1 MFSTFAHMPGNG
13 HIFRRIRVTFAQFV
27 FSMTS
32 TQPNTPAWLL
42 LQDGTLFKGISFG
55 AKGTTGGEICFN
67 TGMTGYQEVFTDP
80 SYTGQVLIMNNAYVG
95 NYGVKDVDVESDSIK
110 ISGLICKNISHRYSR
125 MTANDSLE
133 NYLVKNNLIA
143 IYDVD
148 TRALVQHIRSKGAM
162 NCIISTELTDEKS
175 LADALAKV
183 PDMAGLELSSQISTK
198 EAYTLGSPD
207 AAIRI
212 AVMDYGV
219 KKYILESLLQRN
231 AYIKVFP
238 AKTGIEELKKFEPHG
253 YFISNGPGD
262 PASMDYA
269 VSTVK
274 DILATN
280 KPFFGICLG
289 HQLLARANDIPTFKM
304 HHGHRGLNHPVKNL
318 VTGKAEITTQNHG
331 FGVDPEA
338 IKKSKDVEV
347 THLNLNDGSIE
358 GIRMK
363 HKPAFSVQYHPEAT
377 PGPHDSRYLFDDFI
391 EMIKEH
397 S

>member
-1 MFSTFAHMPGNG
+1 
-13 HIFRRIRVTFAQFV
+13 
-27 FSMTS
+27 MTPTLTNS
-32 TQPNTPAWLL
+32 PAWLL
-42 LQDGTLFKGISFG
+42 LQDGTLFKGKAFG
-55 AKGTTGGEICFN
+55 AKGTAGGEICFN

-95 NYGVKDVDVESDSIK
+95 NYGVKNEDVESNSIK
-110 ISGLICKNISHRYSR
+110 ISGLICKNISNRYSR

-133 NYLVKNNLIA
+133 NYLIKNNLVA

-148 TRALVQHIRSKGAM
+148 TRSLVQHIRNKGAM

-198 EAYTLGSPD
+198 EAYTVGSPD
-207 AAIRI
+207 APIRI
-212 AVMDYGV
+212 AVLDYGV
-219 KKYILESLLQRN
+219 KINILKCLTDRN
-231 AYIKVFP
+231 AYLKVFP

-274 DILATN
+274 DILATD

-318 VTGKAEITTQNHG
+318 ITGKCEITTQNHG

-338 IKKSKDVEV
+338 IKKSNLVEV

-363 HKPAFSVQYHPEAT
+363 NKKAFSVQYHPEAT

-391 EMIKEH
+391 KMIE
-397 S
+397 SNDSMAQ